1 MIYNWTQLPLYDSW
15 DYEYSIALEGVSYR
29 VRLYYSDRT
38 QTWSVDVSL
47 EEGDALIQGEALLP
61 YKLNIADKIDTLN
74 GFFWLEPISLDD
86 NETFLHPDLLFKYF
100 NLFYITVDL
109 EGQ

>member
-15 DYEYSIALEGVSYR
+15 DYEYSIALQGVSYR
-29 VRLYYSDRT
+29 LRLYYSDRT
-38 QTWSVDVSL
+38 TKWSIDISL

-61 YKLNIADKIDTLN
+61 YKLNLAGRIESLV
-74 GFFWLEPISLDD
+74 GFFWLEPISIDD

-100 NLFYITVDL
+100 NLYYITIAS
-109 EGQ
+109 EE